1 MSRKKYDANLP
12 RNLTYR
18 KASKSFFW
26 RNPVT
31 DKEFPLG
38 QIARRDA
45 IAQAIEANN
54 FIAQNHTPVA
64 LIEKLKG
71 TDSFTVS
78 AWIDRYEILLQRR
91 NLSVNTYKIRG
102 NQLATVREKM
112 GGIILAEVTTR
123 HIAAFLES
131 WIVEGK
137 NTMAGAMRS
146 VLSDMFREAIVEGHI
161 AQNPVE
167 PTRAP
172 KIEVMRERLQLETY
186 RATRAAAE
194 QLPVWFPLAMDLA
207 LVTGQRREDVASMRF
222 SHINGDRLYVTQ
234 IKTGMKIA
242 LPLSLTL
249 PAAGL
254 RLSTVI
260 DRCRLV
266 SRSDYMVSAGVRK
279 NSPDGSIHPD
289 GLTKK
294 FVAARKLSGI
304 TFSDTPPTFHEIR
317 SLAGRLYKDEY
328 GKDFAQKLLGH
339 TSEETTNM
347 YLDERDEKAYVML

>member
-1 MSRKKYDANLP
+1 MSRKRKYDANLP

-18 KASKSFFW
+18 TASKSFFW

-31 DKEFPLG
+31 DKEFTLG
-38 QIARRDA
+38 QISRRDA

-54 FIAQNHTPVA
+54 FIAQNYTPAA

-71 TDSFTVS
+71 LDSFTVEK
-78 AWIDRYEILLQRR
+78 WIERYELLLQRR
-91 NLSVNTYKIRG
+91 NLSANTYKIRG
-102 NQLATVREKM
+102 NQLATVREKL
-112 GGIILAEVTTR
+112 GGMILAEVTTR
-123 HIAAFLES
+123 HIAAFLEP

-161 AQNPVE
+161 TQNPVE

-172 KIEVMRERLQLETY
+172 KIDVMRERLHLETY
-186 RATRAAAE
+186 NATRAAAE
-194 QLPVWFPLAMDLA
+194 QMPAWFPLSMDLA
-207 LVTGQRREDVASMRF
+207 LITAQRREDVACMRF
-222 SHINGDRLYVTQ
+222 SHIIDDRLYVTQ

-242 LPLSLTL
+242 LPLSLSL
-249 PAAGL
+249 PATGL

-266 SRSDYMVSAGVRK
+266 SRTDFLISAGIRK

-294 FVAARKLSGI
+294 FVAARKLAGVESI
-304 TFSDTPPTFHEIR
+304 NPPTFHEIR
-317 SLAGRLYKDEY
+317 SLSGRLYKDAY
-328 GKDFAQKLLGH
+328 GEAFAQKLLGH
-339 TSEETTNM
+339 TSEATTKM